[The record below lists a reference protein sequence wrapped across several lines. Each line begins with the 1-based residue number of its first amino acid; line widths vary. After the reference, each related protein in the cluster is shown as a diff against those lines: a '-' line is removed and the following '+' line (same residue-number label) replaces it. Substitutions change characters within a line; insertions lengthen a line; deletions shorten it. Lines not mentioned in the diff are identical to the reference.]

1 MPHVIP
7 AIRNERYNV
16 PDAVGNVTLLH
27 SMNQYDFVV
36 ENVRAAGELLMRLRE
51 EKFETLEKGGDPRN
65 IVTSVD
71 FAVNDFIIKKI
82 QETFPDDAIYSEEGE
97 TKTGKN
103 SWSIDPIDGSAN
115 FSRGIPHFAICLAY
129 LKNGMPEV
137 GAVYNPVT
145 NELFSFKKGEGAFL
159 NDKPIHVSYITELA
173 DAFVL
178 LRAGR
183 NPESWEWGGAAYT
196 KLLHSANK
204 SGNYGGSALDA
215 CFVAAGRI
223 EANVY
228 GHLTTMDI
236 ASAIG
241 ILLEAGGRVVN
252 DKGEPIA
259 YSTTPQKVLMTNNK
273 EIENSL
279 LKLLF

>member
-1 MPHVIP
+1 MDH
-7 AIRNERYNV
+7 
-16 PDAVGNVTLLH
+16 
-27 SMNQYDFVV
+27 YDFIIAT
-36 ENVRAAGELLMRLRE
+36 VREAGELLMKLRE
-51 EKFETLEKGGDPRN
+51 EKFETSEKGGDPRN

-71 FAVNDFIIKKI
+71 FEVNDFIIKKI
-82 QETFPDDAIYSEEGE
+82 KDTFPEDAIYSEEGGGME
-97 TKTGKN
+97 AGKN
-103 SWSIDPIDGSAN
+103 AWAIDPIDGTAN
-115 FSRGIPHFAICLAY
+115 FARGIPHFAICVAY
-129 LKNGMPEV
+129 LKNGVPEA

-145 NELFSFKKGEGAFL
+145 NELFSFKKGSGAFL
-159 NDKPIHVSYITELA
+159 NGNPISVSPITELK
-173 DAFVL
+173 DATVFF
-178 LRAGR
+178 RAGSHP
-183 NPESWEWGGAAYT
+183 NSWDWGGASYR
-196 KLLHSANK
+196 KLLEAANK
-204 SGNYGGSALDA
+204 TANYGGSALDA

-252 DKGEPIA
+252 EKGETIA

-273 EIENSL
+273 EIEHSL